1 MKKPILIKDLF
12 PSYNGLFTK
21 FEFDFG
27 VSKQLLDIMFIGQY
41 GYKNPTPFI
50 EAIHDEDETTM
61 TSQELQTTA
70 AAIYSLYS
78 NKWERLKE
86 IQEAEYDP
94 LHNYLDEWSDHN
106 AGSDSRSRTLSSTRT
121 DTLNTTET
129 TNSTTTESQADSV
142 HGFNS
147 STAVP
152 TDNSTGGETVA
163 QTVADTGTNTRGL
176 SESESQSGS
185 DLRDRSGSHSGNI
198 GNITTQKMINEE
210 IQLWKWNFINQ
221 VLSDVSD
228 FCCLPVYLK
237 WRP

>member
-12 PSYNGLFTK
+12 PSYQGLFTK

-27 VSKQLLDIMFIGQY
+27 VSKSLLDIMFIGQY

-50 EAIHDEDETTM
+50 EAIHDEDEPKM
-61 TSQELQTTA
+61 TSQELLTTA
-70 AAIYSLYS
+70 AAIFSLYS

-86 IQEAEYDP
+86 IQDAEYDP
-94 LHNYLDEWSDHN
+94 LHNYLDEWTDHN
-106 AGSDSRSRTLSSTRT
+106 TGSDSRSRTGSSTRT

-129 TNSTTTESQADSV
+129 TNSTTTDSQADSI

-152 TDNSTGGETVA
+152 TDNSSGSQTVSK
-163 QTVADTGTNTRGL
+163 TVADTGTNTRGL
-176 SESESQSGS
+176 SESETETGS
-185 DLRDRSGSHSGNI
+185 DLRDRYGTHSGNI

-221 VLSDVSD
+221 VLSDVAE